1 METAKGATACAWTA
15 AMWCRLALLVLVLA
29 LLEFP
34 VLAKDSGEVPAARH
48 GCAADALVRARARAL
63 GGYWVLTCA
72 AGGARVPA
80 ARAAES
86 SRCGSDGPAR
96 GGADAPQEGG

>member
-1 METAKGATACAWTA
+1 MDPLGGGQTPLETAKGATACAWTA

-48 GCAADALVRARARAL
+48 GCAADALVRARARAPL
-63 GGYWVLTCA
+63 
-72 AGGARVPA
+72 AGTG
-80 ARAAES
+80 
-86 SRCGSDGPAR
+86 C
-96 GGADAPQEGG
+96 